1 MKKRPESVSVRP
13 MISIAAT
20 TGLFDAIT
28 AAGGNP
34 DHVLRTIG
42 LDRSA
47 FSNPEGFIASAS
59 FARLLEEAARAT
71 ADDCFGLH
79 FGERSNP
86 KNLGPLIYVFLNSPT
101 IAAWIVNVDRYYHVF
116 NQAAKWFFTIEGNWG
131 YIRFLL
137 TDLGIEAPR
146 QHNECSMTVALNTLR
161 IMLGSQ
167 WTPQEVQFAHQA
179 PGQIAEHH
187 RVFGAPVSFGCET
200 NAFIVGREFA
210 EREIP
215 AADPRLYR
223 ILKRYLES
231 VLSEM
236 PREDS
241 LLALVRKSIAE
252 SMRDG
257 DPKLATVS
265 RKVAMSPR
273 TLQRQLKE
281 YGVDFKKLTD
291 DTRRRFATHYLKDR
305 KNTLTEIA
313 FLLGYSEV
321 SAFNRAFKR
330 WTGSTPLDYRRRQ
343 IAA

>member
-1 MKKRPESVSVRP
+1 MRP

-20 TGLFDAIT
+20 TGLFEAIR

-42 LDRSA
+42 LDHSA
-47 FSNPEGFIASAS
+47 FSNPEGFIASSS

-86 KNLGPLIYVFLNSPT
+86 KNLGPAIYVFLNSPT
-101 IAAWIVNVDRYYHVF
+101 IAAGIVNVERYLHVF
-116 NQAAKWFFTIEGNWG
+116 NQAAKWFLTVEGDWA

-161 IMLGSQ
+161 IMVGSQ

-179 PGQIAEHH
+179 PSQMAEHH
-187 RVFGAPVSFGCET
+187 RVFGAPVSFGGET
-200 NAFIVGREFA
+200 NAFVVEREFV
-210 EREIP
+210 EREVP

-231 VLSEM
+231 VLNEM
-236 PREDS
+236 PQEDS
-241 LLALVRKSIAE
+241 LLASVRKSIAE

-257 DPKLATVS
+257 DPKIARVS
-265 RKVAMSPR
+265 KKVAMSPR

-330 WTGSTPLDYRRRQ
+330 WTGSTPLDYRRRR

>member
-1 MKKRPESVSVRP
+1 

-20 TGLFDAIT
+20 SGLLEAIT

-47 FSNPEGFIASAS
+47 FSNPEGFVPSSS
-59 FARLLEEAARAT
+59 FAQLLEQTARAT

-79 FGERSNP
+79 FGERYNP
-86 KNLGPLIYVFLNSPT
+86 KNIGPLVYAVLNSPT
-101 IAAWIVNVDRYYHVF
+101 IVAGIANVERYLHVF
-116 NQAAKWFFTIEGNWG
+116 NQAAKWVFTVEGNWS

-137 TDLGIEAPR
+137 TDLDIEAPR
-146 QHNECSMTVALNTLR
+146 QHNECTMAVALNTLR
-161 IMLGSQ
+161 IMVGSQ
-167 WTPQEVQFAHQA
+167 WAPKEVQFAHEA
-179 PGQIAEHH
+179 PHQISEHH
-187 RVFGAPVSFGCET
+187 RVFGTPVSFGCET
-200 NAFIVGREFA
+200 NAFVVEREFV
-210 EREIP
+210 EREVP

-223 ILKRYLES
+223 ILKRYLDS
-231 VLSEM
+231 VLNEM

-241 LLALVRKSIAE
+241 FLASLRKSIAE

-257 DPKLATVS
+257 DPKLARVS
-265 RKVAMSPR
+265 KRIAMSPR
-273 TLQRQLKE
+273 TLQRRLKD
-281 YGVDFKKLTD
+281 YDVDYKKLTD
-291 DTRRRFATHYLKDR
+291 DTRRRFATNYLKDR

-330 WTGSTPLDYRRRQ
+330 WTGSTPLDYRRK

>member
-1 MKKRPESVSVRP
+1 
-13 MISIAAT
+13 
-20 TGLFDAIT
+20 
-28 AAGGNP
+28 
-34 DHVLRTIG
+34 
-42 LDRSA
+42 
-47 FSNPEGFIASAS
+47 
-59 FARLLEEAARAT
+59 
-71 ADDCFGLH
+71 
-79 FGERSNP
+79 
-86 KNLGPLIYVFLNSPT
+86 
-101 IAAWIVNVDRYYHVF
+101 
-116 NQAAKWFFTIEGNWG
+116 
-131 YIRFLL
+131 
-137 TDLGIEAPR
+137 
-146 QHNECSMTVALNTLR
+146 MTVALNTLR
-161 IMLGSQ
+161 IMVGSQ

-200 NAFIVGREFA
+200 NAFIVEREFV

-231 VLSEM
+231 VLNEM
-236 PREDS
+236 PQEDS
-241 LLALVRKSIAE
+241 LLASVRKSIAE

-257 DPKLATVS
+257 DPKLARVS
-265 RKVAMSPR
+265 KKIAMSPR

-281 YGVDFKKLTD
+281 CGVDFKKLTD

-313 FLLGYSEV
+313 FLLGYSDV

-330 WTGSTPLDYRRRQ
+330 WTGSTPLDYRRRR